1 MSSASS
7 GRYQSRLFN
16 FVHRQSRKLTQ
27 GCDRAFRHLQ
37 VATNAVV
44 PVLLYPIY
52 LLFQL
57 TTAKQLH
64 QTAQQSWTQL
74 PVDNPNSL
82 HKPLTDTPIQRVL
95 QAVMPSESAFLTF
108 PQHKKPAFSAFLTF
122 LRFKFFPRG
131 LDSSSNLSKSSPQ
144 ITSLPISLVSDPPRP
159 VIQGIATQLA
169 SRTLVLVTAQ
179 NKILDIFTPQQQQKL
194 QERIIAE
201 VADYWRYQQLLGKQQ
216 IKQLVSTRAVFL
228 PVSLSSMKAWVQ
240 EAVARTSNI
249 FPKSSLVRHHEA
261 SLIEAEGNLHPLVF
275 LDRTV
280 AALESKHLVPL
291 LQVTLTVR
299 QRSWELVQ
307 LGQTQLTIFLAGN
320 TLASATLPDSETH
333 TSRIKTLIFA
343 AINYFFGDG
352 FANSRS
358 DLRVR
363 QPKIAT
369 TPTTASLKLS
379 TTQTKLNN
387 RTFKL
392 PTPAQSVIDDPW
404 LTSNDLFGTDFA
416 ADPIYEPPSQTTN
429 QLPETTLVF
438 SSQAVKY
445 FLRNLSNRFQTLPQS
460 QQKTTKGKIGI
471 RSKQLP
477 PLSKSPLG
485 VNSGVS
491 NHSHR
496 SKTDIEPQPDWIETN
511 ATAIGYVLHP
521 LEQLLAWLDRV
532 MLWLEEIL
540 LKTFQWVQRL
550 WRGK

>member
-57 TTAKQLH
+57 TAAKQLH
-64 QTAQQSWTQL
+64 QAAPQSWTQL

-82 HKPLTDTPIQRVL
+82 HKPPTDTPVQRVL
-95 QAVMPSESAFLTF
+95 QAVVPSESAFLTF
-108 PQHKKPAFSAFLTF
+108 PQDKKPVFSAFLTF
-122 LRFKFFPRG
+122 LRFKFFPRH
-131 LDSSSNLSKSSPQ
+131 LDSTSNLSKSSPQ
-144 ITSLPISLVSDPPRP
+144 ITFLPISPVSDLPRP

-201 VADYWRYQQLLGKQQ
+201 VADYWRYQQLSGKQP
-216 IKQLVSTRAVFL
+216 KQLVSTRAVFL

-240 EAVARTSNI
+240 EAVARTSNV
-249 FPKSSLVRHHEA
+249 FPKSSLVRNHEA
-261 SLIEAEGNLHPLVF
+261 SLIEAEGNSQPLVF

-280 AALESKHLVPL
+280 AALEAKHLVPL

-299 QRSWELVQ
+299 QRSWELVK
-307 LGQTQLTIFLAGN
+307 LGQTQLTIFLASN
-320 TLASATLPDSETH
+320 TLARATLLDSAAYK
-333 TSRIKTLIFA
+333 SRIKTLIFA

-352 FANSRS
+352 FADSRS
-358 DLRVR
+358 DLRVSK
-363 QPKIAT
+363 PKIAT
-369 TPTTASLKLS
+369 TPTPASLKLS

-387 RTFKL
+387 RTIKL

-416 ADPIYEPPSQTTN
+416 PDPIYEPPSQTTN

-471 RSKQLP
+471 GSKQLP

-485 VNSGVS
+485 INSGVS
-491 NHSHR
+491 NHFHR
-496 SKTDIEPQPDWIETN
+496 SKSDIKPQPDWIETN

-521 LEQLLAWLDRV
+521 LEQLLAWLDRI

-540 LKTFQWVQRL
+540 IKTFQWVQWL

>member
-27 GCDRAFRHLQ
+27 GCDHAFWHLQ

-64 QTAQQSWTQL
+64 QAAQQSWTQL
-74 PVDNPNSL
+74 PIDNPNSL
-82 HKPLTDTPIQRVL
+82 HKPPTDTPIQRVL
-95 QAVMPSESAFLTF
+95 QAVVPSESAFLTF

-122 LRFKFFPRG
+122 LRFKFFPRS
-131 LDSSSNLSKSSPQ
+131 LDNTSNLSKSSPQ
-144 ITSLPISLVSDPPRP
+144 ITSLPISPVSELPRP

-194 QERIIAE
+194 QERIITE
-201 VADYWRYQQLLGKQQ
+201 VTDYWRYQQLSGKQQ
-216 IKQLVSTRAVFL
+216 PKQLVSTRAVFL

-240 EAVARTSNI
+240 EAVARTTSNI
-249 FPKSSLVRHHEA
+249 FPKSSLVRNHGT
-261 SLIEAEGNLHPLVF
+261 EGNLHLLVF

-280 AALESKHLVPL
+280 AALEAKHLVPL

-299 QRSWELVQ
+299 QRSWELVK
-307 LGQTQLTIFLAGN
+307 LGQTQLTIFLSGIHPTST
-320 TLASATLPDSETH
+320 TLASATLLTETDL
-333 TSRIKTLIFA
+333 SRIKTLIFA
-343 AINYFFGDG
+343 AINYFFGNG
-352 FANSRS
+352 FADSRS
-358 DLRVR
+358 DLRLSK
-363 QPKIAT
+363 PKITT
-369 TPTTASLKLS
+369 TPTTASLKPS

-392 PTPAQSVIDDPW
+392 PTAAQSVIDDPW

-416 ADPIYEPPSQTTN
+416 ADSIYEPPSQTTN
-429 QLPETTLVF
+429 QLPGTTLVF

-445 FLRNLSNRFQTLPQS
+445 FLRNLGNRFQTLPQS

-471 RSKQLP
+471 RSKQVP

-521 LEQLLAWLDRV
+521 LEQLLAWLDRI

-540 LKTFQWVQRL
+540 IKTFQWVQRL